1 MPRIRI
7 TGRLPQAG
15 LGLQTTSSRT
25 TNPDDEWIKKMLEF
39 ERNHGDSSYGPLSN
53 FGYNDW
59 KKLGHD
65 HPPASINEAIEY
77 FKKDFLPKLQN
88 YPAGVKERMGDY
100 IFNSGRN
107 PNDLL
112 LLSSGL
118 ATLDEVNSNDPNVA
132 AKLKNLYDQNKDK
145 INSVLTKPD
154 FIKSLDNSRDQL
166 FKTTGSYPDPKD
178 PTGKT
183 RIHYSL
189 DNPNPSYGNAWSKRL
204 KDIYGYT
211 PPTEYPS
218 YDITSGTFK
227 TPTTQPNYT
236 TGTDVL
242 PPQNVP
248 ASTTNV
254 GSTMD
259 GTGYTG
265 SATPPVSTQQTSTP
279 VVTINGPQAPAQPKQ
294 DEEIDYAAM
303 LPNFTKMIGQKYGN
317 KTKTPQTTTD
327 TTISFKRPSAQDEDA
342 MFAQEKERM
351 ISEMSP
357 KEKAQYDK
365 ENAPLP
371 QYNPF
376 AGVTDKPDSETDAYN
391 AMGFMKQKRFDKGLL
406 GKQDSEASKQQ
417 YQKWYN
423 EKYPMS
429 KHGTLREYGRTVGN
443 EALHLLNPIM
453 NWVQNQKAQKEFDNR
468 FAEKSLADN
477 SMKPTSQNESGSRGY
492 WDKNT
497 GIFQPDKEGF
507 KNETMYGAYGGTMPK
522 NNNTMGNT
530 IKIRI
535 TGSPEQQKMAYG
547 GQLGYSL
554 NLGAKRLY
562 TDMPDLKSDNVSS
575 TLPPVP
581 RSEANIE
588 AERGE
593 TIYGDVDGDGSP
605 EHMVIGGKRHTE
617 GGTPLNAPEG
627 SFIFSD
633 TAKMKIKDPK
643 VLEKFGVAPRKD
655 GWTPAEIAKRYDIN
669 KYKAIMEDKTTDPIR
684 KATAQIMIKNYTK
697 KLSELALIQEQMK
710 GFPQGIPDIAKKA
723 NPDLKTKEDQNI
735 QPGSS
740 DNISTEEQQ
749 QQQQEQQPQPG
760 GEEPNGVQE
769 YPQGPPQ
776 PGMAYGGMIP
786 QFALAGQVDDYSDVL
801 QPYTNL
807 NTGNI
812 NTASINLGA
821 VGGTSQDVNTGGVFG
836 PGDPNAIDQTYTP
849 KQHASLND
857 PEYPKFLAL
866 LKKADTGK
874 YKSKG
879 AIYINKL
886 EPAEAAEFARL
897 ATKFGFTRGA
907 EGAVGSNGA
916 PTWNASGHRIIQ
928 GVTSGYGM
936 TDPKTKKQF
945 GFFGGFTPDMYE
957 RKVIENVYGKEA
969 SDKMTDVERR
979 KAYFKELGVD
989 ISGLKDAQLANTKTL
1004 YGNQKFFKEK
1014 FYPAFT
1020 KTFGAGEFRP
1030 EMKDDMLIG
1039 AEHYDSYKNK
1049 PVPEDK
1055 TIIGYKCTGRDPNT
1069 GQPKII
1075 SSSYMDAAHMTA
1087 DGAVSS
1093 EAGAQAQCP
1102 VTTTTIV
1109 PGGGGGGEKRK
1120 GVWDY
1125 MTPDKVNF
1133 FAAASVPPKK
1143 YLPWSPNLP
1152 FEHSKVAFEDWRAK
1166 AAERQGLMNNMMNQM
1181 NTYSP
1186 GSATAANLSFLAGQG
1201 AQGLVGDIAA
1211 TDARNVATAN
1221 SYEQM
1226 ERQRKD
1232 QNNMLNWKQA
1242 QDMYNGN
1249 VIANQQFDNA
1259 QRVYNNDLAKTFG
1272 QAWKNRMYLGMLNAV
1287 NPVYN
1292 VDPRSGYSFF
1302 KQGYGTDKF
1311 NNTPG
1316 AGATTG
1322 WASINSD
1329 FQNAK
1334 QQIPG
1339 LTFDQYLRMQGK
1351 KSSSDT
1357 DMDGIPN
1364 STRTTGYAT
1373 NTAAN
1378 AGVGMPAQYVNAF
1391 GQTPTGSVGG

>member
-15 LGLQTTSSRT
+15 LGLQTSST
-25 TNPDDEWIKKMLEF
+25 TTLPPQINGPGDDPWIGQIMDYEATK
-39 ERNHGDSSYGPLSN
+39 GSSTGSGLSN
-53 FGYNDW
+53 YGYNTRNPKSRQD
-59 KKLGHD
+59 
-65 HPPASINEAIEY
+65 AIEY
-77 FKKDFLPKLQN
+77 FKGDILPQVQQF
-88 YPAGVKERMGDY
+88 PMGMRERLADY
-100 IFNSGRN
+100 KYNTGRSI
-107 PNDLL
+107 NDLL
-112 LLSSGL
+112 LYNAGKI
-118 ATLDEVNSNDPNVA
+118 TLDQLNSSQTFDNEWQQHKGEIEKMYSDPNFIN
-132 AKLKNLYDQNKDK
+132 KLDESKDA
-145 INSVLTKPD
+145 VYRTTK
-154 FIKSLDNSRDQL
+154 Q
-166 FKTTGSYPDPKD
+166 
-178 PTGKT
+178 
-183 RIHYSL
+183 
-189 DNPNPSYGNAWSKRL
+189 
-204 KDIYGYT
+204 
-211 PPTEYPS
+211 
-218 YDITSGTFK
+218 TSG
-227 TPTTQPNYT
+227 QPNSAYQASWKGRT
-236 TGTDVL
+236 TMF
-242 PPQNVP
+242 PKVP
-248 ASTTNV
+248 VASTLV
-254 GSTMD
+254 
-259 GTGYTG
+259 
-265 SATPPVSTQQTSTP
+265 ASTQQPNTP
-279 VVTINGPQAPAQPKQ
+279 VVTINGPQASAQPKQ
-294 DEEIDYAAM
+294 DDEVDYAAK

-317 KTKTPQTTTD
+317 KTQAPQTTTD

-342 MFAQEKERM
+342 MFATEKERM
-351 ISEMSP
+351 INEMSS
-357 KEKAQYDK
+357 KEKEQYDK
-365 ENAPLP
+365 ENAPAP
-371 QYNPF
+371 EYNPF
-376 AGVTDKPDSETDAYN
+376 TGIGNSSDSETDQYN
-391 AMGFMKQKRFDKGLL
+391 AMGFRKQKRFDKGLL
-406 GKQDSEASKQQ
+406 GKQDSEASKEQ
-417 YQKWYN
+417 YQKFYN

-429 KHGTLREYGRTVGN
+429 KHGTLREQGRKVGN

-453 NWVQNQKAQKEFDNR
+453 NWVQNQRAQKEFDTR

-477 SMKPTSQNESGSRGY
+477 SMKPTSQNQSGSRGY

-497 GIFQPDKEGF
+497 GIFEPDKIGF
-507 KNETMYGAYGGTMPK
+507 KNEGMYSAYGGTIAT
-522 NNNTMGNT
+522 NNNTMENK

-535 TGSPEQQKMAYG
+535 TGSPEQEKMAYG

-554 NLGAKRLY
+554 NLGSKRLY

-575 TLPPVP
+575 TIQAVP
-581 RSEANIE
+581 RDEANIE
-588 AERGE
+588 AEKGE
-593 TIYGDVDGDGSP
+593 TIYGDVDGDGAP
-605 EHMVIGGKRHTE
+605 EHMIIGGKRHVD

-633 TAKMKIKDPK
+633 TAKMKIKDAK
-643 VLEKFGVAPRKD
+643 VLEKFGVSPRKD
-655 GWTPAEIAKRYDIN
+655 GWTPAEIAKKYDIN

-723 NPDLKTKEDQNI
+723 NPELKTKEDQNI

-749 QQQQEQQPQPG
+749 QQQQQEQQPQQG
-760 GEEPNGVQE
+760 GEEQ
-769 YPQGPPQ
+769 QGPPQ

-786 QFALAGQVDDYSDVL
+786 EFALAGQVDDYSDVV
-801 QPYTNL
+801 QPYNFLNL
-807 NTGNI
+807 GNI
-812 NTASINLGA
+812 
-821 VGGTSQDVNTGGVFG
+821 GGGSQNVNAAGVVG

-849 KQHASLND
+849 KQQADFND
-857 PEYPKFLAL
+857 PEYPKFMAL
-866 LKKADTGK
+866 MKKADTGK

-879 AIYINKL
+879 SVYVNKL
-886 EPAEAAEFARL
+886 DPADAAEFARL
-897 ATKFGFTRGA
+897 ATKFGFKRGA
-907 EGAVGSNGA
+907 TGN
-916 PTWNASGHRIIQ
+916 NAGYRIIQ
-928 GVTSGYGM
+928 GITPGYGM
-936 TDPKTKKQF
+936 TDAKTKKQF
-945 GFFGGFTPDMYE
+945 GFFGGFSPDLYE
-957 RKVIENVYGKEA
+957 KKVIENVYGKEA

-979 KAYFKELGVD
+979 KAYFKEIGVD
-989 ISGLKDAQLANTKTL
+989 VSNIKDAQLANSKTL

-1014 FYPAFT
+1014 FYPAFS
-1020 KTFGAGEFRP
+1020 KTFAKEGFRP
-1030 EMKDDMLIG
+1030 EMGDDMLIG

-1055 TIIGYKCTGRDPNT
+1055 TIMGYKCTGRDAS
-1069 GQPKII
+1069 GQPII
-1075 SSSYMDAAHMTA
+1075 VSSSYMDAAHMTA

-1093 EAGAQAQCP
+1093 DTAAQAQCP

-1109 PGGGGGGEKRK
+1109 PGKTFTGKKRETP
-1120 GVWDY
+1120 WDY

-1143 YLPWSPNLP
+1143 YLPWAPNLP

-1166 AAERQGLMNNMMNQM
+1166 AAERQGLMNNMMTQM

-1232 QNNMLNWKQA
+1232 QNNMLNWKQS

-1272 QAWKNRMYLGMLNAV
+1272 QAWKNRMNLGMLNAV

-1311 NNTPG
+1311 NNSAG

-1351 KSSSDT
+1351 KSTTDT
-1357 DMDGIPN
+1357 DNDGVPN
-1364 STRTTGYAT
+1364 STRTNGYAA
-1373 NTAAN
+1373 NTTSN
-1378 AGVGMPAQYVNAF
+1378 PGVGMPAQYISAF
-1391 GQTPTGSVGG
+1391 GQPSTGPLGS